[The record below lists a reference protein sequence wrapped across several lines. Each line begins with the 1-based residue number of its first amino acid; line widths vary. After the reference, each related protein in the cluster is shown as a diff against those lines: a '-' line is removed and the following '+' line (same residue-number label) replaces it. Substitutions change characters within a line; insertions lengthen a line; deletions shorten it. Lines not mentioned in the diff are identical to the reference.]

1 MIIKCPECGHQVS
14 DRAKTC
20 PSCGIDIAGHV
31 TRCPDCGEYIFKDDH
46 ECPNCHCTI
55 NASASVPAAEQDA
68 VTQAY
73 GLVPEIPEIPQPEKP
88 KKKTGYK
95 ILWSSIVVGFVIALI
110 IVFLGIYFYQK
121 SQQENEIRAYEN
133 AMMSAEPAVLQNF
146 LDMYI
151 DASVAHRD
159 SIKAHLEI
167 LKKVDRDW
175 QNALAK
181 QSKAA
186 LQLFMERNPENVH
199 VPEARLIID
208 SLDFE
213 AAKLVDTM
221 DAYQKYMDSHQ
232 QGAYYDEAARAYD
245 SIREKAE
252 EKRRQA
258 QQDSIMKAQ
267 KAAENNAVQPKPAQ
281 PAAKPAQPKPA
292 QTTTKPAQT
301 TTKPAQ
307 TTTKPAQPATKPA
320 QPASKPA
327 QPKSTQSTQPAKKQ

>member
-20 PSCGIDIAGHV
+20 PSCGIEIEGKI
-31 TRCPDCGEYIFKDDH
+31 TRCPDCGEYIFKDDR
-46 ECPNCHCTI
+46 ECPNCHCSI
-55 NASASVPAAEQDA
+55 NASASEPAAQDSA
-68 VTQAY
+68 AQQY
-73 GLVPEIPEIPQPEKP
+73 GLAPEIPEIPETPQIEP
-88 KKKTGYK
+88 KKGMGHK

-121 SQQENEIRAYEN
+121 SQQENEMRAYEN

-175 QNALAK
+175 QNAYAS
-181 QSKAA
+181 QSKSA
-186 LQLFMERNPENVH
+186 LQLFIDRNPENIH
-199 VPEARLIID
+199 VAEARLMID
-208 SLDFE
+208 SLDYS
-213 AAKLVDTM
+213 AAKLEDTM

-232 QGAYYDEAARAYD
+232 QGAYYDEAANAYD
-245 SIREKAE
+245 RIREQAE

-267 KAAENNAVQPKPAQ
+267 QAAEAAQTAQPAQPKPAQ
-281 PAAKPAQPKPA
+281 PA
-292 QTTTKPAQT
+292 
-301 TTKPAQ
+301 
-307 TTTKPAQPATKPA
+307 
-320 QPASKPA
+320 
-327 QPKSTQSTQPAKKQ
+327 KKQ

>member
-31 TRCPDCGEYIFKDDH
+31 TRCPDCGEYIFKDDR

-55 NASASVPAAEQDA
+55 NASAAPDAPEQSVAAQ
-68 VTQAY
+68 QY
-73 GLVPEIPEIPQPEKP
+73 GLAPEIPEIPETPQTDP
-88 KKKTGYK
+88 KKSTGHK
-95 ILWSSIVVGFVIALI
+95 ILWSSVVVGFVIALI

-121 SQQENEIRAYEN
+121 SQQENEMRAYEN

-175 QNALAK
+175 QNALAS

-186 LQLFMERNPENVH
+186 LQLFIDRNQDNIH
-199 VPEARLIID
+199 VTEARLVID

-213 AAKLVDTM
+213 AAKLEDTM
-221 DAYQKYMDSHQ
+221 DAYQKYMDTHQ
-232 QGAYYDEAARAYD
+232 QGAYYDEAANAYD
-245 SIREKAE
+245 RIRAAAE

-267 KAAENNAVQPKPAQ
+267 KAAEAQPAQ

-292 QTTTKPAQT
+292 QP
-301 TTKPAQ
+301 
-307 TTTKPAQPATKPA
+307 KPAQPAAKPA
-320 QPASKPA
+320 H
-327 QPKSTQSTQPAKKQ
+327 

>member
-20 PSCGIDIAGHV
+20 PSCGIDIAGKI
-31 TRCPDCGEYIFKDDH
+31 TRCPDCGEYIFKDDR
-46 ECPNCHCTI
+46 ECPNCHCSI
-55 NASASVPAAEQDA
+55 NASASEPADA
-68 VTQAY
+68 GQLVSQVY
-73 GLVPEIPEIPQPEKP
+73 GLAPEIPEIPQPEEP
-88 KKKTGYK
+88 KQKKGHK
-95 ILWSSIVVGFVIALI
+95 ILWSSVVVGFVIALI

-121 SQQENEIRAYEN
+121 SQQENEMRAYEN

-175 QNALAK
+175 QNAYAS
-181 QSKAA
+181 QSKSA
-186 LQLFMERNPENVH
+186 LQLFIDRNPDNIH
-199 VPEARLIID
+199 VTEARLLID

-221 DAYQKYMDSHQ
+221 EGYQKYMDSHQ
-232 QGAYYDEAARAYD
+232 QGAYYDEAANAYD
-245 SIREKAE
+245 RIREEAE
-252 EKRRQA
+252 AKRRQA

-267 KAAENNAVQPKPAQ
+267 QAAEAAQTQTVQPAQPAPKPAQ
-281 PAAKPAQPKPA
+281 PAP
-292 QTTTKPAQT
+292 
-301 TTKPAQ
+301 
-307 TTTKPAQPATKPA
+307 KPAQPA
-320 QPASKPA
+320 QPV
-327 QPKSTQSTQPAKKQ
+327 KKQ